1 MSLSCPCHVPVMSL
15 SCPCHVPVISL
26 SSPCRLPVTSPRHL
40 PVICA
45 SHSSS
50 IIHHPQSP
58 SAVRRHHGCVAVC
71 LQGVRHVRQLLHA
84 RVSVGAPSCVRRGGG
99 VVRIGGRGMGNYLS
113 LCFARS
119 GKLACLHVCMCLL
132 IMWVPGLRS
141 SSQPTPSLS
150 WYGGAGKQPPTI
162 SCVHPCLCTST

>member
-15 SCPCHVPVISL
+15 SCPCHLPVISL
-26 SSPCRLPVTSPRHL
+26 SSPCHLPAASPRHL
-40 PVICA
+40 RLSLIIN
-45 SHSSS
+45 HSSPPIPFCGQAAS
-50 IIHHPQSP
+50 RLCGRLSSRCTPRSPTPPRQSKCR
-58 SAVRRHHGCVAVC
+58 SAVLRAT
-71 LQGVRHVRQLLHA
+71 
-84 RVSVGAPSCVRRGGG
+84 GGG